1 MEDRELLRLSCLYMP
16 LIIQSSFIFSKGEE
30 KKERGNFG
38 KICCTWRYF
47 SLRRLPIL
55 FSAAGSQIWM
65 VSSST
70 FRSQKGCWAGDGV
83 RICERKNGGVGQ
95 DEIAFLGFMGG
106 TCSWPESLVYFKIT
120 TVATTEQKE
129 NNLFAAILL
138 WPHGLIDSFIYK
150 LCHLALAFWQ
160 LLSQRVSHAW
170 RKVIE
175 RLLLMAR

>member
-1 MEDRELLRLSCLYMP
+1 MEDRELLRLPCLYMP
-16 LIIQSSFIFSKGEE
+16 LNIQSSLIFSKGKE

-38 KICCTWRYF
+38 KICCTF
-47 SLRRLPIL
+47 FLRRLPIL
-55 FSAAGSQIWM
+55 FSAAEPQIQM

-70 FRSQKGCWAGDGV
+70 FHSQKGRWAGDCV
-83 RICERKNGGVGQ
+83 RICERKNGGVGL
-95 DEIAFLGFMGG
+95 DEIGFFGLMGG
-106 TCSWPESLVYFKIT
+106 TCSWPEFLVSFKVK

-129 NNLFAAILL
+129 SNLFAVILL
-138 WPHGLIDSFIYK
+138 WPHGLIGSFIYK